1 MSRVR
6 DDLVQPLDVENLQIL
21 IVCPD
26 HPGFV
31 EPGQCPA
38 NGFQRQAEETS
49 QVEPRYSQ
57 VKASVGVTEARVA
70 LAQNQQKRC
79 DPRFA

>member
-1 MSRVR
+1 MTRIL
-6 DDLVQPLDVENLQIL
+6 DDLVQFLGVENLQIPL
-21 IVCPD
+21 VYPYQ
-26 HPGFV
+26 PGFV